1 MRKLDLS
8 KKICLISIV
17 CIGTSITSPA
27 QTFTAL
33 ANFDL
38 TNGSGPNAGLVQ
50 GVDGNFYGT
59 TALGG
64 TSNDCTD
71 GCGTVF
77 KVTPSGSLTTVHSF
91 DGKDGSYATGLVLG
105 TDGNFYGT
113 TANGGSSSNCAN
125 GCGTVFKI
133 TPSGSLKTLHSFDGT
148 DGSGPYS
155 GLVQGT
161 DGNFYGTTYNGGA
174 NNSCSD
180 GCGTIFKITPAGSLA
195 TLDSFDGTNGS
206 APNAGLVQ
214 GTDGNFYGTTFS
226 GGAQN
231 NGTVFKVTAK
241 GALTTLY
248 SFDGS
253 DGSGAYSGLI
263 QGSNG
268 AFYGTTEA
276 GGAQSNGTVF
286 KITNKGELTTIH
298 SFDNADGY
306 APAGL
311 VQGTDGNLYGATQ
324 GGGIAFGTVFQMTTQ
339 GALATLHSFDDN
351 DGSDPQ
357 SAPLQATNGI
367 FYGTTFFAGAGGY
380 GTVFSLSMGLGPF
393 VKTLPTTGKVGEKV
407 IILGNDLTGATSV
420 TFNGS
425 SASFTVAS
433 DTEITATVPTGATTG
448 TVKVTTPTRALK
460 SSMTFQVKP

>member
-1 MRKLDLS
+1 M
-8 KKICLISIV
+8 
-17 CIGTSITSPA
+17 
-27 QTFTAL
+27 
-33 ANFDL
+33 
-38 TNGSGPNAGLVQ
+38 
-50 GVDGNFYGT
+50 
-59 TALGG
+59 
-64 TSNDCTD
+64 
-71 GCGTVF
+71 
-77 KVTPSGSLTTVHSF
+77 
-91 DGKDGSYATGLVLG
+91 
-105 TDGNFYGT
+105 
-113 TANGGSSSNCAN
+113 
-125 GCGTVFKI
+125 
-133 TPSGSLKTLHSFDGT
+133 
-148 DGSGPYS
+148 
-155 GLVQGT
+155 
-161 DGNFYGTTYNGGA
+161 
-174 NNSCSD
+174 
-180 GCGTIFKITPAGSLA
+180 
-195 TLDSFDGTNGS
+195 
-206 APNAGLVQ
+206 VQ

-231 NGTVFKVTAK
+231 NGTVFKVTVK

-268 AFYGTTEA
+268 AFYGTTEV
-276 GGAQSNGTVF
+276 GGAQGNGTVF

-311 VQGTDGNLYGATQ
+311 IQGTGGNLYGTTQ
-324 GGGIAFGTVFQMTTQ
+324 GGGIAFGTVFQMTTK

-367 FYGTTFFAGAGGY
+367 FYGTTFFAGPGGY

-448 TVKVTTPTRALK
+448 TVKVTTPTRALE